1 LLLEKNAISK
11 RKKSIARTRH
21 DHSRRW
27 KTTVEKM
34 VGSQNKF
41 KTNLNKKSGRM
52 VSETFDDSV
61 KCEW

>member
-1 LLLEKNAISK
+1 MTIHE
-11 RKKSIARTRH
+11 
-21 DHSRRW
+21 DG

-41 KTNLNKKSGRM
+41 KTNLKKKSGRM